1 MEIDNFYQIKIKQL
15 IVKYKG
21 SLKTNMAENVEK
33 VADYDLGV
41 YDGEK
46 NIYNDIVIDL
56 LSLLVDGASYFDLEQ
71 SNDDDITLL
80 D

>member
-1 MEIDNFYQIKIKQL
+1 MEIDNFYPIKIKQL

>member
-1 MEIDNFYQIKIKQL
+1 MEIDNYYPIKIKQL

-21 SLKTNMAENVEK
+21 NLKTNMAENIEK

-41 YDGEK
+41 FDGEK
-46 NIYNDIVIDL
+46 NTYNDIVIDL

-71 SNDDDITLL
+71 SNNDDITLL

>member
-1 MEIDNFYQIKIKQL
+1 
-15 IVKYKG
+15 
-21 SLKTNMAENVEK
+21 MAEIIEK

-41 YDGEK
+41 FDGEK
-46 NIYNDIVIDL
+46 NTYNDIVIDL

-71 SNDDDITLL
+71 SNDDDVALL

>member
-1 MEIDNFYQIKIKQL
+1 
-15 IVKYKG
+15 
-21 SLKTNMAENVEK
+21 MAENVEK